1 MRCDVSTPKKR
12 TLILLATY
20 NGGKYLPAQLDSF
33 LAQTNDQWD
42 LLVSDDGST
51 DDTLDILTSFKA
63 QVSGRHEVTLLSGPQ
78 KGCAQNFLSLIRHI
92 PDGTE
97 FIMFSDQD
105 DVWLPGKIAR
115 AQEVLAREQVQSQ
128 PVLYAAGSLVSNEA
142 LTQSVKSPALQRAP
156 SFGNA
161 LVQSIGG
168 GNTMM
173 LNGPATALLRAAA
186 EDVDT
191 IVLHDWW
198 AYQLI
203 SGCGGKVIRDQSHLL
218 YYRQHGGNVIGANNS
233 IRGKLY
239 RLIFVAGRQFAK
251 WNETNI
257 KALSASAHRLTPEA
271 REALCQYDQARK
283 GGLWHR
289 LRALWRSGAARQT
302 WKGTFALYLACIARK
317 L

>member
-1 MRCDVSTPKKR
+1 MSDHPKR

-20 NGGKYLPAQLDSF
+20 NGGKYLRAQLDSF

-42 LLVSDDGST
+42 LLVSDDGSS
-51 DDTLDILTSFKA
+51 DDTLEILTGFKA

-78 KGCAQNFLSLIRHI
+78 KGCAQNFLSLIRHV
-92 PDGTE
+92 PEGTG

-105 DVWLPGKIAR
+105 DVWLPEKIAR
-115 AQEVLAREQVQSQ
+115 AQAALAGEGAPDQ
-128 PVLYAAGSLVSNEA
+128 PVLYAAGSLVSNET
-142 LTQSVKSPALQRAP
+142 LTQSVKSPALRRVP

-173 LNGPATALLRAAA
+173 LNGAATALLRAAA

-191 IVLHDWW
+191 VVVHDWW
-198 AYQLI
+198 AYQMI
-203 SGCGGKVIRDQSHLL
+203 SGCGGKVIREQSHLL
-218 YYRQHGGNVIGANNS
+218 YYRQHGGNVIGANSS

-239 RLIFVAGRQFAK
+239 RLAFVAGRQFAQ
-251 WNETNI
+251 WNDTNI
-257 KALSASAHRLTPEA
+257 KALTASSHRLTPEA
-271 REALCQYDQARK
+271 REALFQYCEARK
-283 GGLWHR
+283 GGVLHR
-289 LRALWRSGAARQT
+289 LRALWKSGAARQT
-302 WKGTFALYLACIARK
+302 WKGSAALYLACIARK